1 MRRPIFLEEPM
12 SDNQRTNPND
22 DSRYAHD
29 EAVKFKINS
38 RRAKLFGLWAA
49 EQLGYEG
56 DEAAAY
62 AKEVVAA
69 DMDEPGY
76 EDILRKV
83 QADFDAKGADVS
95 DHRQR
100 TKIEELWDVAEQ
112 QIMDESK

>member
-1 MRRPIFLEEPM
+1 M

-100 TKIEELWDVAEQ
+100 TKIEELWNVAEK